1 MKRLNPFKSKS
12 IPRLIIYQIKESPNY
27 QGYVYLDTEYRKSS
41 GLKNKKDAVRF
52 LENWVQELQIKIAH
66 GIPTSKN
73 TIEKLVKYYLDD
85 VRKSVKIESSTK
97 GTIRNRFNVIKQ
109 CNEFME
115 LDVAKCTESDVGEK
129 YLTWM
134 LKRKNEKGEDYRGQ
148 TIGGHLITIS
158 GFMTWCARKKYR
170 DRPMSGLKNLMS
182 KDLRNQNTSRDN
194 ISKDEYKIL
203 IKKSRERFKSAR
215 NKSDRFKREKLHYWI
230 IFMCGT
236 GLRTEECMTL
246 HFDDVEMI
254 DRGYQY
260 ENDDDRYH
268 LSINIRSSKVKK
280 YRQGI
285 ISTASAYFAYKR
297 LMKHYLINDIPI
309 EGNIWKVSNFRTGL
323 NALLESCGLKF
334 RTLGGMKLS
343 RDSKSFRSFYI
354 IERMKQG
361 TPLSEIARNCGT
373 SIEMIERHYAV
384 YNQYSMI
391 DSLVQTERS
400 KQSKLKVVR

>member
-1 MKRLNPFKSKS
+1 MTGLEKTLSK
-12 IPRLIIYQIKESPNY
+12 QIRQES
-27 QGYVYLDTEYRKSS
+27 
-41 GLKNKKDAVRF
+41 
-52 LENWVQELQIKIAH
+52 
-66 GIPTSKN
+66 
-73 TIEKLVKYYLDD
+73 
-85 VRKSVKIESSTK
+85 
-97 GTIRNRFNVIKQ
+97 
-109 CNEFME
+109 
-115 LDVAKCTESDVGEK
+115 
-129 YLTWM
+129 
-134 LKRKNEKGEDYRGQ
+134 
-148 TIGGHLITIS
+148 
-158 GFMTWCARKKYR
+158 
-170 DRPMSGLKNLMS
+170 
-182 KDLRNQNTSRDN
+182 TSRGTFTQN
-194 ISKDEYKIL
+194 EYQKL
-203 IKKSRERFKSAR
+203 IKTSRERMKSAR
-215 NKSDRFKREKLHYWI
+215 NESDRFKREKLHYWI

-285 ISTASAYFAYKR
+285 VSTASAYFAYKR